1 MSELIERILR
11 ETHSPELLEILGES
25 LNPTDLQS
33 LLLEVYR
40 RRAGH
45 LTPAD
50 LLAQYEHNRFVR
62 PSTVDPAMLMELD
75 RLAFSLAVPTFQPIE
90 LAPVCPLGT
99 TSVISSVDQNSTVA
113 TIRNTELV
121 SDSTNV
127 MALECALR
135 RRELLKSQDNTR
147 QPVKLCASQRVVRAQ
162 NFNRP
167 DMVAH
172 FRLFALCSAGR
183 AKGSLQFEFASLVEH
198 LQFYIR
204 FLSSLAETG
213 YSLVDVRFTL
223 TDLDNGVNHESLR
236 TSVIEPLAANF
247 PGVIFALDPDRQ
259 AGRGYYEKFCF
270 GIYARDA
277 QGIDHNLV
285 DGGFTNW
292 TQQLLSNAKER
303 LLISGIGIERLGSL
317 YYNKTG

>member
-1 MSELIERILR
+1 MSELLERILG
-11 ETHSPELLEILGES
+11 EIHSPDLIKILSES
-25 LNPTDLQS
+25 VNPTDLQS

-40 RRAGH
+40 RRAAH
-45 LTPAD
+45 LTPVD

-62 PSTVDPAMLMELD
+62 PSSVDPGMLMELD
-75 RLAFSLAVPTFQPIE
+75 RLAFALASPDFQPIE
-90 LAPVCPLGT
+90 LAPVCPLGA
-99 TSVISSVDQNSTVA
+99 TSVIAAVDQNSTVA

-135 RRELLKSQDNTR
+135 RRVLLKSKDKTR
-147 QPVKLCASQRVVRAQ
+147 QVVRLCSSHRVLRAQ
-162 NFNRP
+162 NYNRP
-167 DMVAH
+167 DMVSH

-183 AKGSLQFEFASLVEH
+183 DEGSLKFEFVSLVEH

-213 YSLVDVRFTL
+213 YALQDLRVTL
-223 TDLDNGVNHESLR
+223 TDLDNDLHHEGLR
-236 TSVIEPLAANF
+236 STVIEPLAARF

-259 AGRGYYEKFCF
+259 AGRGYYDKFCF
-270 GIYARDA
+270 GMYAKDIR
-277 QGIDHNLV
+277 GVDHNLV

-292 TQQLLSNAKER
+292 TQQLLSNKKER

-317 YYNKTG
+317 YSR

>member
-1 MSELIERILR
+1 
-11 ETHSPELLEILGES
+11 
-25 LNPTDLQS
+25 
-33 LLLEVYR
+33 
-40 RRAGH
+40 
-45 LTPAD
+45 
-50 LLAQYEHNRFVR
+50 
-62 PSTVDPAMLMELD
+62 MLMELD
-75 RLAFSLAVPTFQPIE
+75 RLAFSLAVPTFHPIE

-99 TSVISSVDQNSTVA
+99 TSVIAAVDQNSTVA

-135 RRELLKSQDNTR
+135 RRALLKSQDKTR

-183 AKGSLQFEFASLVEH
+183 AEGSWQFEFAALVEH

-204 FLSSLAETG
+204 LLSSLAETG
-213 YSLVDVRFTL
+213 YSLVDVRVTL
-223 TDLDNGVNHESLR
+223 TDLENGVNHEKLG
-236 TSVIEPLAANF
+236 TSVIQPLAARF

-259 AGRGYYEKFCF
+259 AGRSYYEKFCF
-270 GIYARDA
+270 GMYAKDI
-277 QGIDHNLV
+277 QGVDHNLV

-317 YYNKTG
+317 YYNKAG

>member
-1 MSELIERILR
+1 MNELLERILR
-11 ETHSPELLEILGES
+11 ETHSPELLEILAES

-40 RRAGH
+40 RRASH

-62 PSTVDPAMLMELD
+62 PSPVDPITIMELD
-75 RLAFSLAVPTFQPIE
+75 RLAFSLASPTFQPIE
-90 LAPVCPLGT
+90 LAPLCPLGA
-99 TSVISSVDQNSTVA
+99 TSVIAAVDQNSTIA

-127 MALECALR
+127 LALECALR
-135 RRELLKSQDNTR
+135 RRALLKSKDKTR
-147 QPVKLCASQRVVRAQ
+147 QPVRLCASQRVVRAQ
-162 NFNRP
+162 NYNRP

-183 AKGSLQFEFASLVEH
+183 VEGSLQFEFACLVEH

-204 FLSSLAETG
+204 LLSSMAESG
-213 YSLVDVRFTL
+213 FSLVDVRVTL
-223 TDLDNGVNHESLR
+223 TDLDDGVNHEKLR
-236 TSVIEPLAANF
+236 STVIEPLANRF
-247 PGVIFALDPDRQ
+247 PGVIFALDPERQ

-270 GIYARDA
+270 GIYARDT
-277 QGIDHNLV
+277 QGVDHNLV

-303 LLISGIGIERLGSL
+303 LLISGIGMERLGSL
-317 YYNKTG
+317 YHKHID